1 MPWEVSWHY
10 NHGAKAEVGGW
21 NREANWPSSLLPL
34 CPDEQSGGQE
44 PGPHHTHASSNESH
58 QLSRVNLSPGVRK
71 TWLSERLVPSRRG
84 ATLPKNT
91 VNCKLSKADI
101 LELVSGAGKT
111 KAPIGLAP
119 ILP

>member
-1 MPWEVSWHY
+1 MPWEVSWPY

-21 NREANWPSSLLPL
+21 NREASWPSSLLPP

-44 PGPHHTHASSNESH
+44 PGPHHTHASSNVKGKS
-58 QLSRVNLSPGVRK
+58 QPRVRK

-84 ATLPKNT
+84 AALPKNT
-91 VNCKLSKADI
+91 VDCKLSKADI